1 MKRTPDINSK
11 YWVSLIFA
19 SVFGA
24 NMGDFLADALNLGHL
39 SGLPILALL
48 LAGIFLVE
56 RIDNNARMVYYWAA
70 IITVRA
76 AATNIGDIF
85 HDIHASFAIS
95 VPIAFAG
102 LMLALVA
109 WNKLASDSLKNKI
122 IPVNNFYWISMF
134 FAGVLGT
141 VAGDAT
147 SFALGFGNFY
157 AMVVLGIILAVMLWI
172 GRNGLQIQLFYYW
185 LTIAMIRS
193 AGTAAGDLF
202 AHKVFGLELST
213 GVSGAMFI
221 VVTYLLYNSQLRMAK
236 SNSQHI

>member
-1 MKRTPDINSK
+1 
-11 YWVSLIFA
+11 
-19 SVFGA
+19 
-24 NMGDFLADALNLGHL
+24 
-39 SGLPILALL
+39 LALV
-48 LAGIFLVE
+48 LAGIFLFE
-56 RIDNNARMVYYWAA
+56 KIDSNARMVYYWAA
-70 IITVRA
+70 IITIRA

-85 HDIHASFAIS
+85 HDVHVSFAMS
-95 VPIAFAG
+95 VPIAFSG
-102 LMLALVA
+102 LMLALIA

-157 AMVVLGIILAVMLWI
+157 AMVILGIILAVMLWI
-172 GRNGLQIQLFYYW
+172 GRNGLQTQLFYYW

-213 GVSGAMFI
+213 AVSGAMFI
-221 VVTYLLYNSQLRMAK
+221 LVTFLLYSSKLRIAK
-236 SNSQHI
+236 PNSQHL